1 MRQKPGW
8 IVGMMAL
15 IVVLVGC
22 PKEEEEPPPDDS
34 REDFP
39 YIVDD
44 QGRVMILHGIN
55 VMSASKGAE
64 DRMPP
69 IDESVVQRLS
79 ADWGFN
85 LSRFLIFWDH
95 VEPSPGEIDQ
105 AYLDDVELRLD
116 WHADAGV
123 YVLLDMHQDVYAE
136 RFCCDG
142 APEWAIRDDGEPFE
156 MQSQW
161 FANYFQP
168 AVIRSFDNFWLYDD
182 GEHADLQDHYADM
195 WAAVVERF
203 KDHPAVLGY
212 DIMNEPSPGSAN
224 DATELLGE
232 ENPAGTHPDF
242 DVDYFQPFY
251 QRVIDRIRQVD
262 NDGWIFFE
270 PRYGAPAGGTPNYM
284 GALTDP
290 RPEGNRLVYAPHLYS
305 LLLEAT
311 NTYNPDMDPTIPNWE
326 RNRVEEMAAWNCPMI
341 IGEWGFDSSWENA
354 DQSYLDILAMADRV
368 SHGWTYWSLDP
379 GGWGMVDGDWNEK
392 PPADYLVHPY
402 PQRIAGVPQSYGYDP
417 DTRVMHLQFVDRE
430 GVTGPTEIY
439 VAAGRHYPDG
449 WELVVGDAEGSW
461 TSSFDET
468 TEILTLETTPGDGVH
483 EIEIRPQS

>member
-1 MRQKPGW
+1 MRPRSGA
-8 IVGMMAL
+8 ITGL
-15 IVVLVGC
+15 LVVLLWGC
-22 PKEEEEPPPDDS
+22 PTEEEPPPEQT
-34 REDFP
+34 RVDFP
-39 YIVDD
+39 YITDD
-44 QGRVMILHGIN
+44 QERVLILHGIN

-69 IDESVVQRLS
+69 IDQAVVQRLS

-95 VEPSPGEIDQ
+95 VEPSPGVIDQ
-105 AYLDDVELRLD
+105 DYLDDVEERLD
-116 WHADAGV
+116 WHAAAGV
-123 YVLLDMHQDVYAE
+123 YVLLDMHQDVYAQ

-168 AVIRSFDNFWLYDD
+168 AVVRSFDNLWLYTD
-182 GEHADLQDHYADM
+182 GDHADLQDHYMEM
-195 WAAVVERF
+195 WAAVAERF

-212 DIMNEPSPGSAN
+212 DIINEPHPGSAN
-224 DATELLGE
+224 DPIELLGE
-232 ENPAGTHPDF
+232 ENPAGPHPDF

-262 NDGWIFFE
+262 NDGWIFYE
-270 PRYGAPAGGTPNYM
+270 PRYGAPAGGTPSYM
-284 GALTDP
+284 GVLSDP

-305 LLLEAT
+305 ILLEAT
-311 NTYNPDMDPTIPNWE
+311 NTYNPDTDPTIPNWE
-326 RNRVEEMAAWNCPMI
+326 LNRTAEMAAQNCPMI
-341 IGEWGFDSSWENA
+341 IGEWGFDSSWTNA
-354 DQSYLDILAMADRV
+354 DQSYLDVLAMADRV

-392 PPADYLVHPY
+392 SPADYLVHPY

-417 DTRVMHLQFVDRE
+417 ATRVMHLQFVDRE

-439 VAAGRHYPDG
+439 VAAWRHYPDG
-449 WELVVGDAEGSW
+449 WELSVSDAEGSW
-461 TSSFDET
+461 TSSFDDT
-468 TEILTLETTPGDGVH
+468 TEILSLDTTPGDGVH
-483 EIEIRPQS
+483 EIRIQPQS